1 MEKVQNHVIYAVTR
15 NGGNPNS
22 DGEDVLLDIY
32 MTMYPETEGEDVSIL
47 SGPSLNDPVAL
58 AAMLKAG
65 DSCDM
70 VVVVLPDELVPC
82 RTGLGPDGIQVVI
95 DILETDIQNGYG
107 QTSWEAL
114 AQSIREG
121 REEA

>member
-82 RTGLGPDGIQVVI
+82 RTATDRRAGKPWHSRSGKAERRRDISALRQGCRINVI
-95 DILETDIQNGYG
+95 
-107 QTSWEAL
+107 
-114 AQSIREG
+114 
-121 REEA
+121 